1 MSFWHLLATTNTS
14 TGTYINSGTDSNIN
28 ITLQPSGGGGGY
40 GGGGTGGGGTISVP
54 WLGGYAPPM
63 PPPSPFGPPVV
74 FDYTQLQEE
83 LQEAKDYA
91 TELEMELSTKYDV
104 EDIDA
109 IEKGLIARLKSEGWK
124 EPG

>member
-1 MSFWHLLATTNTS
+1 
-14 TGTYINSGTDSNIN
+14 
-28 ITLQPSGGGGGY
+28 
-40 GGGGTGGGGTISVP
+40 
-54 WLGGYAPPM
+54 M
-63 PPPSPFGPPVV
+63 PPPSYPPYQPFGTPV
-74 FDYTQLQEE
+74 FDTTQLQEE